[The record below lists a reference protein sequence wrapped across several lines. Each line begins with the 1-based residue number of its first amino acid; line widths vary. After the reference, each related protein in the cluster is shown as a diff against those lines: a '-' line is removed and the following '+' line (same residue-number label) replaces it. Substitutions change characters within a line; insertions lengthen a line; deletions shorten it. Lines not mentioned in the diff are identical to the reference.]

1 MKKTFLLFFLIFFY
15 NFSLVYSDQ
24 KVALSKCN
32 IFVNKMIDD
41 YDLVMKHEI
50 ANYFD
55 PKIRIYF
62 EKSWDA
68 TIEVEDEYNDNKI
81 SYGDTVYK
89 RDKNKNIIIGNISP
103 QYKKHIKAEIGNKIF
118 KINNLETSSYSDKD
132 LDDIFFDNEEKEEVK
147 IEYIDNDGLKKK
159 DILLFIEQDS
169 KIKYLDFKINSFNN
183 INNQTF
189 ISELL
194 VKYKIQSEIWD
205 GETSEVKDDNIYK
218 MAHEVFYN
226 KDGDDEWFDECSYSD
241 DEINQ
246 MQLYSPG
253 WDVNLMN
260 SAYKDKNTS
269 EVSTNVKVFQKDVNQ
284 SYDSIDIESNF
295 VGLIKTNNQFD
306 LRSFPF
312 DKQKIIFSFIEN
324 SNTEVT
330 FEPMW
335 PIYASLYDL
344 INKEKVVN
352 GWKLKD
358 YTIQGFNINDST
370 SYADAYT
377 NGINIILDVERES
390 QYYIYKVIL
399 PIILIL
405 MVCWSAIWIT
415 PLEIESRLTITIVC
429 LLSLIAYNFVI
440 DSELP
445 KLEYLTIMDWIIFVS
460 YIFAAVPN
468 FLCVIG
474 FNLYKS
480 NKKLCKKIDNYSKFI
495 GPISYLIIILSIM
508 TITVNSQPDTSSQLL
523 KAIAGR

>member
-24 KVALSKCN
+24 KVAPSKCN
-32 IFVNKMIDD
+32 IFINKMIDD
-41 YDLVMKHEI
+41 YELVKKHEI
-50 ANYFD
+50 ANFVD
-55 PKIRIYF
+55 AEIRIYF
-62 EKSWDA
+62 EKRWDP
-68 TIEVEDEYNDNKI
+68 TVENKDEYNDNKI
-81 SYGDTVYK
+81 SYGETVYK
-89 RDKNKNIIIGNISP
+89 RDKENNIIIGNISP

-118 KINNLETSSYSDKD
+118 KINDLETSSYSDED
-132 LDDIFFDNEEKEEVK
+132 LDNIFFDNEKKKEVK

-159 DILLFIEQDS
+159 DILFFIEQDS

-183 INNQTF
+183 IDNQTF

-194 VKYKIQSEIWD
+194 VNYQIQSEIWD
-205 GETSEVKDDNIYK
+205 GETVEAKDDAIYK
-218 MAHEVFYN
+218 MAHEIFYN

-253 WDVNLMN
+253 WDVDLMN

-269 EVSTNVKVFQKDVNQ
+269 EVNTSIKLYQKDVNFD
-284 SYDSIDIESNF
+284 YDSIDIQSNF

-312 DKQKIIFSFIEN
+312 DKQKIIFSFREKFN
-324 SNTEVT
+324 SEVT

-335 PIYASLYDL
+335 AIHASLYDL

-352 GWKLKD
+352 GWKLKN
-358 YTIQGFNINDST
+358 YSVQGFNINEST
-370 SYADAYT
+370 DYADVYT

-390 QYYIYKVIL
+390 QFYIYKVIL

-460 YIFAAVPN
+460 YIFAAIPN
-468 FLCVIG
+468 FLCVVG

-495 GPISYLIIILSIM
+495 GPISYLIIILSIII
-508 TITVNSQPDTSSQLL
+508 ITVNTQPETSSQLL
-523 KAIAGR
+523 KAIAGK

>member
-1 MKKTFLLFFLIFFY
+1 MKKIYLIIFFLFFC

-24 KVALSKCN
+24 KVAPSKCN
-32 IFVNKMIDD
+32 LFINKMIDD
-41 YDLVMKHEI
+41 YDLVKKHEI
-50 ANYFD
+50 ANFFD
-55 PKIRIYF
+55 PQIRIYF
-62 EKSWDA
+62 EKSWDP
-68 TIEVEDEYNDNKI
+68 TVEVEDEYNGNI
-81 SYGDTVYK
+81 SYGETFYK
-89 RDKNKNIIIGNISP
+89 RDKDKNIIIGNISP
-103 QYKKHIKAEIGNKIF
+103 QYKKYIKAEIGNKIF
-118 KINNLETSSYSDKD
+118 KINDLETSSYLDED
-132 LDDIFFDNEEKEEVK
+132 LDNIFFDNEENEEVK
-147 IEYIDNDGLKKK
+147 IEYIDSNGLKKK
-159 DILLFIEQDS
+159 DTLLYIEQDS
-169 KIKYLDFKINSFNN
+169 KIKYLTFEINSFNN

-194 VKYKIQSEIWD
+194 VNYQIQSEIWD
-205 GETSEVKDDNIYK
+205 GESVEIKDDAIYK
-218 MAHEVFYN
+218 MAHEIFYN

-246 MQLYSPG
+246 MQLFSPG
-253 WDVNLMN
+253 WDVNIMN

-269 EVSTNVKVFQKDVNQ
+269 EVNTSVKLYQKDVNWDT
-284 SYDSIDIESNF
+284 DSIDIQSNF

-312 DKQKIIFSFIEN
+312 DKQKIIFSFREN
-324 SNTEVT
+324 IDTDVT
-330 FEPMW
+330 FEPSW
-335 PIYASLYDL
+335 FIHASLYDL

-352 GWKLKD
+352 GWKVTD
-358 YTIQGFNINDST
+358 YSIQGFNISDSN
-370 SYADAYT
+370 SYADFYY
-377 NGINIILDVERES
+377 NGINITLDVERES

-415 PLEIESRLTITIVC
+415 PFEIESRLTITIVC

-460 YIFAAVPN
+460 YIFAAIPN
-468 FLCVIG
+468 FLCVVG

-523 KAIAGR
+523 KAIAGK

>member
-1 MKKTFLLFFLIFFY
+1 MKKTFLLFFLIFFC

-24 KVALSKCN
+24 KVAPSKCN
-32 IFVNKMIDD
+32 LFINKIIDD
-41 YDLVMKHEI
+41 YDLIKNHTI
-50 ANYFD
+50 ANFVD

-62 EKSWDA
+62 EQSWDPK
-68 TIEVEDEYNDNKI
+68 IEVKDEYNNNKI
-81 SYGDTVYK
+81 SYGETIYK
-89 RDKNKNIIIGNISP
+89 RDKENNIIIGNISP
-103 QYKKHIKAEIGNKIF
+103 QYKKYIKAEIGNKIF
-118 KINNLETSSYSDKD
+118 KINDLETRSYSDED
-132 LDDIFFDNEEKEEVK
+132 LDNIFFDSDKKKEVK
-147 IEYIDNDGLKKK
+147 IEYVDSNGLKKK

-169 KIKYLDFKINSFNN
+169 KIKYLDFKIDSFNN
-183 INNQTF
+183 ISNQTF

-194 VKYKIQSEIWD
+194 VKYQIQSEIWD
-205 GETSEVKDDNIYK
+205 GETVETKDDAIYK
-218 MAHEVFYN
+218 MAHEIFYN
-226 KDGDDEWFDECSYSD
+226 KDEDDEWFDECSYTD

-269 EVSTNVKVFQKDVNQ
+269 EVNTNIKLYQKDVNFD
-284 SYDSIDIESNF
+284 YDSIDVQSNF

-306 LRSFPF
+306 LKSFPF
-312 DKQKIIFSFIEN
+312 DKQKIIFSFREN
-324 SNTEVT
+324 FNTEVT
-330 FEPMW
+330 FEPSW
-335 PIYASLYDL
+335 AIYASLYDL
-344 INKEKVVN
+344 TNKEQVVN
-352 GWKLKD
+352 GWKLKN
-358 YTIQGFNINDST
+358 YSVQGFNINEST
-370 SYADAYT
+370 DYADVYT

-460 YIFAAVPN
+460 YIFAAIPN
-468 FLCVIG
+468 FLCIIG

-495 GPISYLIIILSIM
+495 GPISYLIIVLSIM
-508 TITVNSQPDTSSQLL
+508 TITVNTQPDTSSQLL
-523 KAIAGR
+523 KAIAGK

>member
-1 MKKTFLLFFLIFFY
+1 MKKKFLLFFLIFFC

-24 KVALSKCN
+24 KIALSQCN
-32 IFVNKMIDD
+32 IFINNMIDN
-41 YDLVMKHEI
+41 YELVKKHNI
-50 ANYFD
+50 TNFFD
-55 PKIRIYF
+55 SEIRIAF
-62 EKSWDA
+62 EKIWDPL
-68 TIEVEDEYNDNKI
+68 IEKEDEYNNDKI

-89 RDKNKNIIIGNISP
+89 RDDKKNVIIGNISP
-103 QYKKHIKAEIGNKIF
+103 QFKKNLKIKIGNVVTKIENF
-118 KINNLETSSYSDKD
+118 KTSTYSDKEID
-132 LDDIFFDNEEKEEVK
+132 KLFFGNEKKDKIE
-147 IEYIDNDGLKKK
+147 IEYINSDGLLKKETLISVK
-159 DILLFIEQDS
+159 MDN
-169 KIKYLDFKINSFNN
+169 KTKYLEFNIESFNN
-183 INNQTF
+183 INNQSF

-194 VKYKIQSEIWD
+194 ITYSIQAEIWD
-205 GETSEVKDDNIYK
+205 GETIEAKDDAIYK
-218 MAHEVFYN
+218 LAYEVFYN
-226 KDGDDEWFDECSYSD
+226 EGEEKNWFSECEYSD
-241 DEINQ
+241 DEVNQ

-253 WDVNLMN
+253 WDVNIMN
-260 SAYKDKNTS
+260 SAYKNKNTS
-269 EVSTNVKVFQKDVNQ
+269 ETATTIKMYKDGVNWDA
-284 SYDSIDIESNF
+284 DSIDVNSRF
-295 VGLIKTNNQFD
+295 SGLVKINNNFD

-312 DKQKIIFSFIEN
+312 DKQNIIFSFHEK

-330 FEPMW
+330 FEPSW
-335 PIYASLYDL
+335 SIYANLFDI
-344 INKEKVVN
+344 INKDKVIN

-358 YTIQGFNINDST
+358 YSIQGFNINDST
-370 SYADAYT
+370 SYADVYT
-377 NGINIILDVERES
+377 NGINIILEVERES